1 MTIPPFETAKAYI
14 ELSYHELMFAFR
26 PFKRDIIFPSIIK
39 SPPARVAPKSSHF
52 PVSNEREPMV
62 YVCPLWGVIA
72 VDKYASRISPKYP
85 KSLYS

>member
-1 MTIPPFETAKAYI
+1 MPPFDIAKARI
-14 ELSYHELMFAFR
+14 EISDDVFAFR

-62 YVCPLWGVIA
+62 YVCPL
-72 VDKYASRISPKYP
+72 
-85 KSLYS
+85 